1 MKKIIVGSTGFIG
14 SHFTKFLA
22 EKGEEPITCSRTNSD
37 IRLDLDNE
45 NFSELESSIKD
56 GDLIYLF
63 ASISSPDYCEKNPKH
78 TKKVNY
84 TNTSILIEKI
94 LSKGC
99 KIIFASTDAVYPNSL
114 DEVNENS
121 KHSPIGNYGFYKSKI
136 ENKFQQDHNFFI
148 ARFSYVFGSD
158 KFSKYLSNNREQNK
172 VIYNGFKRRAVTI
185 NDVVQ
190 GLYRYNKTHKSINF
204 CGTELVSRVDIAKMY
219 KKNLFHDL
227 ILNYED
233 APNSFWLSRAK
244 TINMGSNYFDSVLG
258 QPAANINEYLKEI

>member
-1 MKKIIVGSTGFIG
+1 MKKIIVGSSGFIG
-14 SHFTKFLA
+14 SNFKNFLL
-22 EKGEEPITCSRTNSD
+22 EKGEKPITCSRSNSD
-37 IRLDLDNE
+37 ISLDLDNG
-45 NFSELESSIKD
+45 NFTELENNIKR
-56 GDLIYLF
+56 GDVIYLF
-63 ASISSPDYCEKNPKH
+63 ASISSPDYCEKNPEH

-121 KHSPIGNYGFYKSKI
+121 IHSPIGNYGYYKSKI

-158 KFSKYLSNNREQNK
+158 KFSNYLSNNREENK
-172 VIYNGFKRRAVTI
+172 VIYNGFKRRALTI
-185 NDVVQ
+185 NNVVQ
-190 GLYRYNKTHKSINF
+190 GLYRYNEHHKSINF
-204 CGTELVSRVDIAKMY
+204 CGPKLVSRVDIAKMY

-258 QPAANINEYLKEI
+258 RPAENINEYLKEI